1 MQAVTLLESVIAMMK
16 LLNLPRQYRSIKPE
30 IDQAIQSVLDSGQFI
45 GGLSVERFEKE
56 WADYVGVKHCVGV
69 GSGTDALRI
78 ALEAAGIGGDVIVP
92 ANTAFPTAEAVVQ
105 AGCIPVFCDCDPGTY
120 TMSPEHLSSLIS
132 SKTEAIIPVHLY
144 GHPCEMDAIMGIA
157 DRHGLFL
164 LEDCA
169 HAHGAQYKGKSV
181 GSFGHI
187 GAFSFNPTKVLGAH
201 GDAGG
206 LVSDNELLIDRCRT
220 IANHGRIDKNTHQV
234 IGLNSRLDALQAAVL
249 SVKLKYLDEWLD
261 NRLGNVLR
269 YRMYPGGN
277 LDFLVT
283 MPGRGTGIY
292 LHSYHQFVIRL
303 PERDKI
309 RQALATVYD
318 IETGVHYPKV
328 LQEQPALQYF
338 GARPEDTP
346 TAYQYSREILSLP
359 INESMR
365 FGEVD
370 AVCDAL
376 IEVVNNG

>member
-1 MQAVTLLESVIAMMK
+1 MK
-16 LLNLPRQYRSIKPE
+16 LLNLPRQYQSIKPE

-45 GGLSVERFEKE
+45 GGPSVEQFERE
-56 WADYVGVKHCVGV
+56 WANYVGVKHCVGV

-120 TMSPEHLSSLIS
+120 TMSPEHLLSLIS
-132 SKTEAIIPVHLY
+132 PKTEAIIPVHLY
-144 GHPCEMDAIMGIA
+144 GHPCEMNAIIGIA
-157 DRHGLFL
+157 DRHGLFV

-206 LVSDNELLIDRCRT
+206 LASDKELLIDRCRT
-220 IANHGRIDKNTHQV
+220 IANHGRIDKNTHQM

-261 NRLGNVLR
+261 NRKRIANHYFYTLHRRNRDIFVSYTDYCLLKVDV
-269 YRMYPGGN
+269 PIE
-277 LDFLVT
+277 LDCVC
-283 MPGRGTGIY
+283 
-292 LHSYHQFVIRL
+292 HSYHQFVIRL
-303 PERDKI
+303 PGRDKI

-365 FGEVD
+365 LEEVD

-376 IEVVNNG
+376 IEVVSG